1 MTRNI
6 KTAPAVKARNITG
19 KLGRGD
25 CTREERRAKL
35 ETAIRK
41 VLAKEGFAA
50 LTRGNVAT
58 AAECTAGMINNH
70 FGSADDMR
78 AWAADDAVTRK
89 DMKVLKRMHK
99 DGFELPKMSKAMR
112 AECIS

>member
-50 LTRGNVAT
+50 LTRGNVAM
-58 AAECTAGMINNH
+58 AAGCTAGMINNH
-70 FGSADDMR
+70 FGSADEMR
-78 AWAADDAVTRK
+78 FWAASDAVLRK
-89 DMKVLKRMHK
+89 DVKALKRMHK
-99 DGFELPKMSKAMR
+99 DGFELPRMPNAMR